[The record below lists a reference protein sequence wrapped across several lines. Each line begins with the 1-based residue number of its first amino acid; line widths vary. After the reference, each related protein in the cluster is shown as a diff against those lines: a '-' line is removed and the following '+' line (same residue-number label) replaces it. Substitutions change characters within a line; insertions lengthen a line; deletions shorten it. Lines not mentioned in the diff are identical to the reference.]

1 MKHVE
6 QKNVVVV
13 MARTRSCFHE
23 MFHTHTQTHTQT
35 HAAPFPAYRTE
46 KRTLSFRLPFLSFW
60 GASHFLFL
68 SHRSLLFLFLSHRSL
83 LFLFL
88 STRFIT
94 FSFRQVLLPLLVFTT
109 IFFFFSLRK
118 KKEDE
123 RTREDKEV
131 VSNTQYGIYL
141 YLIFVI

>member
-68 SHRSLLFLFLSHRSL
+68 SNRSLLFLFLSHRSL

-88 STRFIT
+88 STSFIT
-94 FSFRQVLLPLLVFTT
+94 VISFYHNFLLLLV
-109 IFFFFSLRK
+109 RK

-123 RTREDKEV
+123 RTREAEKK
-131 VSNTQYGIYL
+131 
-141 YLIFVI
+141 